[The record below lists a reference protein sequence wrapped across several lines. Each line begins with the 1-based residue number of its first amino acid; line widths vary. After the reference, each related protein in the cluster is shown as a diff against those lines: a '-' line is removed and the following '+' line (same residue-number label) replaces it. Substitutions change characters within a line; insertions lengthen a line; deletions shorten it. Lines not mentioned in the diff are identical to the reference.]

1 MNIVIM
7 GAGTVG
13 TFVADTLC
21 AEQHNVTI
29 IDQSR
34 RALEQIE
41 ERVDVQT
48 ICGSACDSAI
58 LFQAGVLGA
67 DLCLA
72 VTSQDLALLAIVDT
86 RLPAGRYFPADL
98 HLASTLDVSMA
109 GVIADLLSDSAHCL
123 CSADV
128 LYRSPVN
135 RNTKPLSAHEEHPV
149 AGQAAGI
156 YSK

>member
-72 VTSQDLALLAIVDT
+72 VTSQDEVNMVGASLAKAMGSRRCDARV
-86 RLPAGRYFPADL
+86 YN
-98 HLASTLDVSMA
+98 H
-109 GVIADLLSDSAHCL
+109 
-123 CSADV
+123 
-128 LYRSPVN
+128 
-135 RNTKPLSAHEEHPV
+135 
-149 AGQAAGI
+149 
-156 YSK
+156 